1 MLHPVVQRDRSLHMT
16 TPSNALCGKR
26 ILLADN
32 EAEVRVGWSIRLEGF
47 GLSVESC
54 ASGAELEHILTTRS
68 AAFDAV
74 TVDLKGMG
82 SDHTF
87 EQALSTLAQTFAAV
101 PFIILSSDDTLAWKF
116 LKSSNIRGYALKIDQ
131 VEALCAILTHV
142 LLHGKTGVYSPS
154 VRIKNRLSPA
164 QLQVLKLIAREGLT
178 QRDIAERLAIA
189 PSTVEDHC
197 KGILDRLTDD
207 RTRSMPHAV
216 YVAAKAGLV

>member
-87 EQALSTLAQTFAAV
+87 EQALSTLAQTFAAT

-131 VEALCAILTHV
+131 VEALCAIRPRSTF
-142 LLHGKTGVYSPS
+142 LLDWWSCAIWPICSAPAALLSRSLVPGVALSWICHS
-154 VRIKNRLSPA
+154 MRGDRADWRI
-164 QLQVLKLIAREGLT
+164 
-178 QRDIAERLAIA
+178 
-189 PSTVEDHC
+189 
-197 KGILDRLTDD
+197 
-207 RTRSMPHAV
+207 
-216 YVAAKAGLV
+216 AGGG

>member
-68 AAFDAV
+68 AAFD
-74 TVDLKGMG
+74 T
-82 SDHTF
+82 
-87 EQALSTLAQTFAAV
+87 